1 MIDYV
6 LLEEYCK
13 EISVLLVEDEENV
26 AIEMKNLL
34 VEIFR
39 KVDMAFDGQ
48 EALNCYFN
56 YFKENKKHYDLIIS
70 DINMPNMNGIDL
82 SKNIKNI
89 NPTQKIVILSAH
101 NEVENLMDLIDVGIE
116 QFILKPFNYDDF
128 FEKIFKV
135 SKEIH
140 KQNFNL
146 VKDSNIIKLHDNLTW
161 DKEKKVLFYNQND
174 VKLTKKEIL
183 FFEVL
188 LKTPNKTCSNEEIIS
203 KLWEDE
209 FAVGDITNVKN
220 IISRIRKKIPILN
233 IENIYGFGY
242 RINII

>member
-13 EISVLLVEDEENV
+13 EISVLLVEDEKEV
-26 AIEMKNLL
+26 AMEMKNLL
-34 VEIFR
+34 VEIFK
-39 KVDMAFDGQ
+39 KVDIAFDGQ

-56 YFKENKKHYDLIIS
+56 YFKENKNHYDLIIS
-70 DINMPNMNGIDL
+70 DISMPNMNGIDL
-82 SKNIKNI
+82 SKQIKNI
-89 NPTQKIVILSAH
+89 NPAQKIVILSAH
-101 NEVENLMDLIDVGIE
+101 NEVDNLMDLIDIGIN

-128 FEKIFKV
+128 FEKIFKI
-135 SKEIH
+135 SKEING
-140 KQNFNL
+140 QNSSII
-146 VKDSNIIKLHDNLTW
+146 KEENIIRLYENLTW
-161 DKEKKVLFYNQND
+161 NKEKKLLVYD
-174 VKLTKKEIL
+174 GKDIKLTKKEIL
-183 FFEVL
+183 LFEVL

-203 KLWEDE
+203 KLWEDDYSL
-209 FAVGDITNVKN
+209 GDITNVKN